1 MQSGFTRALFLQVS
15 IINCDRIQSH
25 IYFTI
30 FSHFHSFVSH
40 NFFFDR
46 SNCPYLIVR
55 RPFPLT
61 VRRLYV
67 QSVTLILHLC
77 IVSRSGSAARHHTFF
92 LNASIYD
99 VSSFLPSPLIN
110 SLLITCTCINDLHVF
125 LYKLFL
131 YSVQYSIVING
142 LIIQSCMSSCI
153 RSGVIMTMIHNEEVH
168 YFILLVDL
176 LQSNLL

>member
-25 IYFTI
+25 IYFHHLFT
-30 FSHFHSFVSH
+30 FHSFVSH

-55 RPFPLT
+55 RPFTLT

-67 QSVTLILHLC
+67 QSVTLILYLC

-99 VSSFLPSPLIN
+99 VSKFLPLPPHQQLPYNVYMYQRFSLPSRIPVQVVPIQCAIQYCDQQFDNRVYVLIILFYPLIEVGDTF
-110 SLLITCTCINDLHVF
+110 SRRT
-125 LYKLFL
+125 
-131 YSVQYSIVING
+131 
-142 LIIQSCMSSCI
+142 
-153 RSGVIMTMIHNEEVH
+153 IHYE
-168 YFILLVDL
+168 LM
-176 LQSNLL
+176 